1 MIAFLTKTDRV
12 FAWLLR
18 ATVLVT
24 SAIVTLALV
33 ALVICRFFFNYALLG
48 MHEASLLAAI
58 WLYMAGAV
66 LASRR
71 NEHLVVDFLA
81 TSLQSPRVKA
91 IHSLVV
97 AALTLVIAGF
107 FALWVW
113 KMLAWG
119 MKRPQTIPVLDLP
132 LWSAQ
137 ASFALA
143 ALSAI
148 LYALRDLVRTGLQ
161 IVYSSKGA

>member
-1 MIAFLTKTDRV
+1 MIAFLTKTDRA
-12 FAWLLR
+12 FDWFLR
-18 ATVLVT
+18 AIALLT

-33 ALVICRFFFNYALLG
+33 ALVICRVLFNYALVG

-58 WLYMAGAV
+58 WLYMVGAV

-81 TSLQSPRVKA
+81 SSLKAPRARA

-97 AALTLVIAGF
+97 AALTIVIAGF
-107 FALWVW
+107 FAHWVW

-132 LWSAQ
+132 LWWAQ
-137 ASFALA
+137 ASLALA
-143 ALSAI
+143 AISAI
-148 LYALRDLVRTGLQ
+148 LYALRDLVRAALQ
-161 IVYSSKGA
+161 IVHSGRSS